1 MTGAAPPGPWPLGRA
16 VLLVALGWA
25 ALASPWL
32 SGRVTV
38 PWDAKAHFQP
48 QLQFLADSLHRGES
62 PFWNPFVFAGSPH
75 VADPQSL
82 VFSPAH
88 LAVAALDPSPGL
100 VAADAVAFAML
111 LAGALGLVLLFR
123 DRGWHWSGAVVAA
136 LAFAFGGSAAWRI
149 QHTGQILS
157 LGWFPLA
164 FWALERALARGSARW
179 GLAAGVIAGVMVI
192 NRDQVAML
200 GAYVLAARVV
210 THLIGGPDP
219 GGRAI
224 AALRPL
230 LAATAAGLAVTVV
243 PLVLTVLLAEQTSR
257 ASIIDLAGAERGS
270 LHPASL
276 LTAFVANLYGTDG
289 PLADFWGQPSP
300 HWGPVDLFLARNMS
314 NVYMGALPL
323 VALLE
328 LGVARG
334 AMSSREVRFFVAVLM
349 SLAVYAL
356 GRYTPGFALMFH
368 LPGVGLW
375 RRPAD
380 ATFLIGAVGA
390 ILAGYCVH
398 RHMTRSLPAWTGPR
412 LLLAVLLVASGFAA
426 CVAVAA
432 WKDRLG
438 QATLPILT
446 GLAFVALSVVA
457 LWAAPRLA
465 GRGMPTVSAAALA
478 AVLVLDLGWNN
489 GPNESTALPPGTY
502 DVLRADTANPT
513 IALIRQ
519 RLATGTA
526 PDRRDRVELA
536 GIDFHW
542 PNATMVHR
550 FDHTLGYNPVHLDA
564 YTRATGA
571 QDHVALP
578 SQRTFAPL
586 FPSYRSLLADM
597 LGLRILATR
606 IPVEEMD
613 PALRPGDLVPLGRT
627 ADAFLYENPR
637 ALPRVLFATR
647 AEGADFEE
655 IIASGRWPAGFD
667 PRRTVLLDGLPG
679 LVGPG
684 AVARPGTAA
693 LTRYT
698 TTAIDVDVESPD
710 GGWVVLNDVWHPWWE
725 ARVDGEPA
733 RMLRANVL
741 FRAVAVPPGKHRV
754 SFTFHPFR
762 GAIRQIAQRTGFAGS
777 GP

>member
-1 MTGAAPPGPWPLGRA
+1 MTERPAPWPLGRA
-16 VLLVALGWA
+16 ALLVLVGWA

-32 SGRVTV
+32 AGRVTV

-88 LAVAALDPSPGL
+88 LVVAALDAAPGL
-100 VAADAVAFAML
+100 VAADAVAFGML
-111 LAGALGLVLLFR
+111 LVGALGMLLLFR

-136 LAFAFGGSAAWRI
+136 LCFAFGASAAWRI

-157 LGWFPLA
+157 LGWFPVAL
-164 FWALERALARGSARW
+164 WALERALARASARW
-179 GLAAGVIAGVMVI
+179 GILAGVTAGFMVV

-200 GAYVLAARVV
+200 GAYILAARVV
-210 THLIGGPDP
+210 VHLAGGPDP
-219 GGRAI
+219 GGRAV

-230 LAATAAGLAVTVV
+230 LAATAAGLAVTII
-243 PLVLTVLLAEQTSR
+243 PLVLTVLLADQTSR

-314 NVYMGALPL
+314 AVYMGALPL
-323 VALLE
+323 VALIA

-334 AMSSREVRFFVAVLM
+334 ALAAREVRFFVGALVVL
-349 SLAVYAL
+349 LVYAL

-380 ATFLIGAVGA
+380 ATFLIGALGA

-398 RHMTRSLPAWTGPR
+398 RHMTRLLPDWTGPR
-412 LLLAVLLVASGFAA
+412 LLLAALLLGAGFAA
-426 CVAVAA
+426 SFAVAL

-438 QATLPILT
+438 QAALPI
-446 GLAFVALSVVA
+446 GVGVGFAALSVFA
-457 LWAAPRLA
+457 LWAAPRVA
-465 GRGMPTVSAAALA
+465 GRAPVLGAAILA
-478 AVLVLDLGWNN
+478 AVLVLDLAWNN
-489 GPNESTALPPGTY
+489 GPNESTALPPQTY

-519 RLATGTA
+519 RLAAGAA
-526 PDRRDRVELA
+526 PDRRDRIELA

-542 PNATMVHR
+542 PNASMVHR

-578 SQRTFAPL
+578 SQRTFSPL

-597 LGLRILATR
+597 LGLRIVATR

-613 PALRPGDLVPLGRT
+613 KALKPGDLLPVGRT

-647 AEGADFEE
+647 AEGADFEA

-667 PRRTVLLDGLPG
+667 PRRTVLLEGMRGLAG
-679 LVGPG
+679 GS
-684 AVARPGTAA
+684 ADARPGTASIA
-693 LTRYT
+693 RYST
-698 TTAIDVDVESPD
+698 TTVDVDVSSPD
-710 GGWVVLNDVWHPWWE
+710 GGWVVLNDVWHPWWQ
-725 ARVDGEPA
+725 ASVDGAPV
-733 RMLRANVL
+733 RLLRANVL
-741 FRAVAVPPGKHRV
+741 FRAVAVPPGRHRV

-762 GAIRQIAQRTGFAGS
+762 GALRQVAERVGFAGAV
-777 GP
+777 P